1 LSLTPDF
8 RLQTLNFKR
17 MTTETSTGFENIAAR
32 EEEFQLATYKKFPFA
47 PMRGAGC
54 WVETSE
60 GERFLDLYGGHAV
73 CATGHCHPHVVEAL
87 KRQAERLLFYSN
99 VVYSDVRALAAERLV
114 GCAPEA
120 LTKAF
125 FCNSGTEANENAMRM
140 ARMKTGREQ
149 VITFTGSFHGRTA
162 DSISATFLGK
172 YREIGRP
179 NVPGHLCAEFGSIES
194 VAALVDETVAA
205 VMLEP
210 VQSMAGVRMAA
221 PEFFQELRRLCDERG
236 VLLVFDEV
244 QTGVG
249 RTGSWF
255 FAGSEAAG
263 GVVPDCVTL
272 AKALGSGVPVGAC
285 LTTEGVASSIKENDL
300 GTTFGGGMLAMAAV
314 VATLEAIEAD
324 GMLGNATA
332 VEGYLRERLAGVP
345 KVAGVRGRGLL
356 LGVEFAAPVAA
367 QVQKALLKRRII
379 TGTSSD
385 ARVLRLL
392 PPLCL
397 TTEEAEMFVEALRAV

>member
-1 LSLTPDF
+1 
-8 RLQTLNFKR
+8 
-17 MTTETSTGFENIAAR
+17 MTMTRKTASFFEAIAAR

-47 PMRGAGC
+47 PVRGDGA

-73 CATGHCHPHVVEAL
+73 CATGHCHPRVVEAL
-87 KRQAERLLFYSN
+87 REQAGRLLFYSN
-99 VVYSDVRALAAERLV
+99 VVYSEVRADAAERLV
-114 GCAPEA
+114 GCAPAEI
-120 LTKAF
+120 TKAF

-140 ARMKTGREQ
+140 ARMKTGRER
-149 VITFTGSFHGRTA
+149 VITFTGGFHGRTA

-179 NVPGHLCAEFGSIES
+179 NVPGHLCAEFGSAET
-194 VAALVDETVAA
+194 VAALADETVAA

-210 VQSMAGVRMAA
+210 VQSMAGVTTAP
-221 PEFFQELRRLCDERG
+221 PEFFRELRRLCDERG
-236 VLLVFDEV
+236 MLLIFDEV

-255 FAGSEAAG
+255 FAGSGAAG
-263 GVVPDCVTL
+263 GVVPDVITL

-285 LTTEGVASSIKENDL
+285 LTNEGVASAIKENDL

-324 GMLGNATA
+324 GMLGNARA
-332 VEGYLRERLAGVP
+332 VESFLRESLEGVP
-345 KVAGVRGRGLL
+345 GVAGVRGVGLL
-356 LGVEFAAPVAA
+356 LGIEFDGPVAGK
-367 QVQKALLKRRII
+367 VNKALLERRII

-385 ARVLRLL
+385 PKVLRLL
-392 PPLCL
+392 PPLCV
-397 TTEEAEMFVEALRAV
+397 TRDEAGLFVGALREIVTEL

>member
-1 LSLTPDF
+1 
-8 RLQTLNFKR
+8 
-17 MTTETSTGFENIAAR
+17 MGTSFESIAAR

-47 PMRGAGC
+47 PVRGAGS

-99 VVYSDVRALAAERLV
+99 VVYSDVRAVAAEKLV
-114 GCAPEA
+114 GCAPAEM
-120 LTKAF
+120 TKAF

-140 ARMKTGREQ
+140 ARIKTGRERI
-149 VITFTGSFHGRTA
+149 ITFTGSFHGRTA

-179 NVPGHLCAEFGSIES
+179 NVPGHVCAEFGSIES
-194 VAALVDETVAA
+194 VADAADETVAA

-221 PEFFQELRRLCDERG
+221 PEFYVELRRLCDERG
-236 VLLVFDEV
+236 MLLVFDEV

-263 GVVPDCVTL
+263 GVVPDCITL

-285 LTTEGVASSIKENDL
+285 LTTESVAASVKENDL

-314 VATLEAIEAD
+314 TATLEAIAVD
-324 GMLGNATA
+324 GMTANALA
-332 VEGYLRERLAGVP
+332 VEGYLRERLASVP
-345 KVAGVRGRGLL
+345 NVVGVRGRGLL
-356 LGVEFAAPVAA
+356 LGVEFNGPVAA
-367 QVQKALLKRRII
+367 QVQKALLERRII

-397 TTEEAEMFVEALRAV
+397 TTEEAGMFVEALSAL

>member
-1 LSLTPDF
+1 MKTD
-8 RLQTLNFKR
+8 
-17 MTTETSTGFENIAAR
+17 TTTKFGEIAAR

-47 PMRGAGC
+47 PVRGEGC

-87 KRQAERLLFYSN
+87 REQAGRLLFYSN
-99 VVYSDVRALAAERLV
+99 VVYSDVRADAVEKLV
-114 GCAPEA
+114 NCAPEVIR
-120 LTKAF
+120 KAF

-140 ARMKTGREQ
+140 ARMKTGREN
-149 VITFTGSFHGRTA
+149 VITFTGGFHGRTA

-172 YREIGRP
+172 YREIGKP

-194 VAALVDETVAA
+194 VAALADETIAA

-210 VQSMAGVRMAA
+210 IQSMAGVTMAP
-221 PEFFQELRRLCDERG
+221 PEFYQELRRLCDERG
-236 VLLVFDEV
+236 MLLIFDEV
-244 QTGVG
+244 QTGIG

-263 GVVPDCVTL
+263 GVVPDVITL

-285 LTTEGVASSIKENDL
+285 LTTEAVASSIKENDL

-324 GMLGNATA
+324 GMLANVRA
-332 VEGYLRERLAGVP
+332 VEAYLREGLAGVEG
-345 KVAGVRGRGLL
+345 VAGVRGRGML
-356 LGVEFAAPVAA
+356 LGVEFTEAVASK
-367 QVQKALLKRRII
+367 VQKSLLERRII

-385 ARVLRLL
+385 PKVLRLL

-397 TTEEAEMFVEALRAV
+397 TKEEARTFVEAVSELCAQERKTK